1 MIIVQLYGGL
11 GNQMF
16 QYATGRALSLK
27 NDTELKL
34 DLHAFESY
42 SKGITKRKYKL
53 DIFNIKTKFAS
64 IKEVEEYTIP
74 SKIMYLLNRNLKLP
88 TNPYSSTYIKEKT
101 L

>member
-27 NDTELKL
+27 NDTDLKL

-42 SKGITKRKYKL
+42 SKGL
-53 DIFNIKTKFAS
+53 IKKF
-64 IKEVEEYTIP
+64 
-74 SKIMYLLNRNLKLP
+74 LFC
-88 TNPYSSTYIKEKT
+88 
-101 L
+101 